1 MVAML
6 SCHRQEVKAHES
18 FSSIDR
24 CRSVLNRIDQH
35 IRHRSVR
42 SRSRIE
48 ERRDVCTELSWLP
61 SLVEEEE
68 KKAKLGKGSYYNCN
82 IVVRQSAACRVI
94 IGMKTFRRVH
104 FVNEKSLGHDAA

>member
-24 CRSVLNRIDQH
+24 CRSVLNRIGQH

-42 SRSRIE
+42 SRSRNE

-61 SLVEEEE
+61 SLVEEE
-68 KKAKLGKGSYYNCN
+68 KKAKLGKGSCYNCN
-82 IVVRQSAACRVI
+82 MVVRQSAACWVV